1 MSQDFQPGDFLIF
14 QLESAFGLLRVIDV
28 EVLENKTIWHLAVYK
43 DLFFD
48 VDMADAALERT
59 EPLGVEIPHAALTQ
73 RAFES
78 TQVSKM
84 RSVPLTA
91 NDLEPYQKWKSD
103 PEREILDR
111 SIRLI
116 LGLR

>member
-1 MSQDFQPGDFLIF
+1 MLQNFQPGDFLIF
-14 QLESAFGLLRVIDV
+14 QLESAFGLLRVLDV
-28 EVLENKTIWHLAVYK
+28 ELRENETIWHLAVYK

-48 VDMADAALERT
+48 VDMADAALERI
-59 EPLGVEIPHAALTQ
+59 ESLGVEIPHAALTQ

-84 RSVPLTA
+84 RNVALTTS
-91 NDLEPYQKWKSD
+91 DLVTYEKWKNDSD
-103 PEREILDR
+103 RKTSDR